1 MEERVF
7 TDGRPGVC
15 QHGAVPGVEPLAQ
28 RRGLRRARR
37 RSQRTQ
43 RWVEGMEDVMIWEYG
58 ARDIDTKY
66 FNMHVMYLVII
77 LTS

>member
-1 MEERVF
+1 
-7 TDGRPGVC
+7 
-15 QHGAVPGVEPLAQ
+15 
-28 RRGLRRARR
+28 
-37 RSQRTQ
+37 
-43 RWVEGMEDVMIWEYG
+43 MEDVMIWEYG